1 MEIDIREVFDDIDD
15 ADEKEEEVDN
25 ENITKENQP
34 KSLFYK
40 TSEFE
45 RTQRH
50 WYAKLER
57 EGFDDIEV
65 VENTPYL
72 KDHHLRSLRACNRGE
87 RTRADEF
94 YRFAGQFYWIH
105 EFKNPWHKR
114 VWKLFSNGST
124 EREIV
129 KILAKSSVKKSR
141 KSRFPVNQSI
151 KKTTAAMLEWIR
163 SQEDDCN

>member
-15 ADEKEEEVDN
+15 EEELEDAID
-25 ENITKENQP
+25 ENTTKENLA

-50 WYAKLER
+50 WYAKLKK
-57 EGFDDIEV
+57 EGFDDIEP

-72 KDHHLRSLRACNRGE
+72 KDHHLRSLKACNRSE
-87 RTRADEF
+87 RTRAEEF
-94 YRFAGQFYWIH
+94 YRFAGQFYWLYT
-105 EFKNPWHKR
+105 FKNSWHKR
-114 VWKLFSNGST
+114 VWKLFSTGST
-124 EREIV
+124 ERQIV
-129 KILAKSSVKKSR
+129 KILAKSSIKKYR

-163 SQEDDCN
+163 SKEDDCN